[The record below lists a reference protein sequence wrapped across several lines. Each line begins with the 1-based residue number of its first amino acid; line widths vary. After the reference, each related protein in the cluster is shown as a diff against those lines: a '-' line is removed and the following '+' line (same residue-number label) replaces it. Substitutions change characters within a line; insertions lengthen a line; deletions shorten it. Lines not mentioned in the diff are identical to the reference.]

1 MTLSIT
7 NTFTSGTAAVAS
19 QVNTNFSDVVAYVN
33 GTGGN
38 AGVLLRSGG
47 TLTGALTV
55 GANGAPQASTLF
67 GAVTVGQ
74 ASAGYDVTFHGAS
87 STSMVWNNTN
97 KDLTI
102 TGTTNEDALIVAEG
116 RTRLDDRVYCEG
128 SDDIDLDAISG
139 ALIVGGDGSGAHI
152 AIDSNE
158 IMAKASPTTVGT
170 LHINID
176 GGTVKFGNTTDLT
189 AFEVNGPATFND
201 GITGT
206 LATAAQTAITSVGTL
221 GALTVTGTTTLNG
234 ELKINAD
241 DVDAKASF
249 SNHADN
255 YLNYSNTNAAFGFTV
270 ESTPSVGIWK
280 TLGVSISNILSGAV
294 GDDVIINA
302 SGFLYRDTSSIKY
315 KNIADVNMADHLTA
329 SMVDSLEPKMFSFK
343 SDPNNFPIIG
353 LIAEEADAVS
363 PFLAIHDADGEVTN
377 VSRHSLFALL
387 ILALKDARTRI
398 TALEG

>member
-1 MTLSIT
+1 MTLAIT

-74 ASAGYDVTFHGAS
+74 ASAGYDVTFYGAS

-128 SDDIDLDAISG
+128 SDDITLSGISG
-139 ALIVGGDGSGAHI
+139 ALIVGGDGSGTHI
-152 AIDSNE
+152 AFDGNE

-176 GGTVKFGNTTDLT
+176 GGTVKFGDTTDLT

-201 GITGT
+201 GITGDVT
-206 LATAAQTAITSVGTL
+206 GNVSGTAATVTTAAQSNITSVGTL
-221 GALTVTGTTTLNG
+221 TGLTVSDGSDNGTIYLGDSANTKINSIGATSAVGVDIDGVAVATFWETAGLSLKFDIVGEGTGTDL
-234 ELKINAD
+234 IIHD
-241 DVDAKASF
+241 DGWIQK
-249 SNHADN
+249 
-255 YLNYSNTNAAFGFTV
+255 
-270 ESTPSVGIWK
+270 K
-280 TLGVSISNILSGAV
+280 
-294 GDDVIINA
+294 
-302 SGFLYRDTSSIKY
+302 SSSLRY
-315 KNIADVNMADHLTA
+315 KNVASVNMSDHLTA
-329 SMVDSLEPKMFSFK
+329 SMVDSLEPKMFSYK
-343 SDPNNFPIIG
+343 TDTENHPMVG
-353 LIAEEADAVS
+353 LIAEDCDSIS
-363 PFLAIHDADGEVTN
+363 PFLAVHNSSSQVETIDKDALIA
-377 VSRHSLFALL
+377 LFA
-387 ILALKDARTRI
+387 IGLKDARARI

>member
-1 MTLSIT
+1 MTLAIT

-74 ASAGYDVTFHGAS
+74 ASAGYDVTFYGAS

-128 SDDIDLDAISG
+128 SDDITLSGISG
-139 ALIVGGDGSGAHI
+139 ALIVGGDGSGTHI
-152 AIDSNE
+152 AFDGNE

-176 GGTVKFGNTTDLT
+176 GGTVKFGDTTDLT

-201 GITGT
+201 GITGDVT
-206 LATAAQTAITSVGTL
+206 GNVSGTAATVTTAAQSAITSVGTL
-221 GALTVTGTTTLNG
+221 TGLTVSDGSDNGTIYLGDSANTKINSIGATSAVGVDIDGVAVATFWETAGLSLKFDIVGEGTGTDL
-234 ELKINAD
+234 IIHD
-241 DVDAKASF
+241 DGWIQK
-249 SNHADN
+249 
-255 YLNYSNTNAAFGFTV
+255 
-270 ESTPSVGIWK
+270 K
-280 TLGVSISNILSGAV
+280 
-294 GDDVIINA
+294 
-302 SGFLYRDTSSIKY
+302 SSSLRY
-315 KNIADVNMADHLTA
+315 KNVASVNMSDHLTA
-329 SMVDSLEPKMFSFK
+329 SMVDSLEPKMFSYK
-343 SDPNNFPIIG
+343 TDTENHPMVG
-353 LIAEEADAVS
+353 LIAEDCDSIS
-363 PFLAIHDADGEVTN
+363 PFLAVHNSSSQVETIDKDALIA
-377 VSRHSLFALL
+377 LFA
-387 ILALKDARTRI
+387 IGLKDARARI